1 MTGSSSDSHPL
12 PAHVAAIK
20 ENGFA
25 QWSGGAAPAGLEGL
39 FEDTGIPVEN
49 IRHVR
54 IWGLQVDDEREL
66 PGHERTSIPDE
77 EIWQVTLVAKDGS
90 HFEVNSELL
99 VPASER
105 H

>member
-1 MTGSSSDSHPL
+1 MTGSSIDSHPL

-20 ENGFA
+20 ESGLVL
-25 QWSGGAAPAGLEGL
+25 WSGGAAPAGLEGL
-39 FEDTGIPVEN
+39 FDDKGIPVEN

-66 PGHERTSIPDE
+66 PGRERTSIPDE
-77 EIWQVTLVAKDGS
+77 EILQVTLVARDGS